1 MAALRIGTCSWKYDS
16 WVGPVYSQKDRAGYL
31 REYAEHYDTVE
42 VDQWF
47 WSLFGR
53 DKVVLPEPEVV
64 ADYAGSVPASF
75 RFSVK
80 VPNSITLTHFYKKA
94 KSDPLVGNPHFFSVD
109 LLEQFLEA
117 LEPMGKRLGPVMFQ
131 FEYLNKQ
138 KMASQAA
145 FLEQFGEFV
154 SGCPEG
160 YQYCVE
166 TRNPKYLNDDYFAFL
181 KAHGLYHVFVQGYY
195 MPSIFQIYRDFSSQI
210 RKLTV
215 IRLHGPS
222 RSDIEAKTKKKWH
235 KIVEPRD
242 RELDSLKKMLEDLRN
257 RKVTTYLNVNNHY
270 EGSAPLT
277 IERIKSRLG

>member
-1 MAALRIGTCSWKYDS
+1 MAALRIGTCSWKFDS
-16 WVGPVYSQKDRAGYL
+16 WTGLVYSERAKSNYL

-53 DKVVLPEPEVV
+53 DKVALPRPGVV
-64 ADYAGSVPASF
+64 EDYAASVPARF

-80 VPNSITLTHFYKKA
+80 APNSLTLTHFYKKV
-94 KSDPLVGNPHFFSVD
+94 KSDPLVGNPHFFS
-109 LLEQFLEA
+109 LNLFKRFLKA
-117 LEPMGKRLGPVMFQ
+117 LEPMGKRLGPLMFQ

-138 KMASQAA
+138 KMGSQAA
-145 FLEQFGEFV
+145 FLEQFGKFI
-154 SGCPEG
+154 SKCRGG

-166 TRNPKYLNDDYFAFL
+166 TRNPKYLNDEYFRFL
-181 KAHGLYHVFVQGYY
+181 KAHGLYHVFVHGYY
-195 MPSIFQIYRDFSSQI
+195 MPSIFEIYRKFSTRI

-215 IRLHGPS
+215 IRLHGPN
-222 RSDIEAKTKKKWH
+222 RSDIEARTKKKWN

-242 RELDSLKKMLEDLRN
+242 GELDSLKEMLDDLRK
-257 RKVTTYLNVNNHY
+257 RKVSTYLNVNNHY